1 MPQPVRVVLD
11 SNIVV
16 SACLTPQGAS
26 ATIVELALLGYFTL
40 CISQE
45 VLSEYQE
52 VLARPKFSRELERIK
67 TVLEG
72 IEETSAVI
80 VPRQRLTLSSDEE
93 DNRLL
98 ECAQAAK
105 ADFLVTGNRKHFP
118 DRMDEVRILSPCEF
132 LTELGF

>member
-1 MPQPVRVVLD
+1 MRVVLD

-45 VLSEYQE
+45 VLSEYRE

-72 IEETSAVI
+72 IEEMSEVI

-118 DRMDEVRILSPCEF
+118 GRMDEVRILSPREF

>member
-1 MPQPVRVVLD
+1 MRVVLD

-72 IEETSAVI
+72 IEEMSEVI
-80 VPRQRLTLSSDEE
+80 VPRQRLTLSSDDE

-118 DRMDEVRILSPCEF
+118 GRMDEVRILSPREF

>member
-1 MPQPVRVVLD
+1 ETPWGQTPQEPLKVRVVLD

-118 DRMDEVRILSPCEF
+118 DRMDEVR
-132 LTELGF
+132 

>member
-1 MPQPVRVVLD
+1 VRVVLD

-72 IEETSAVI
+72 IEEMSEVI
-80 VPRQRLTLSSDEE
+80 VPRQRLTLSSDDE

-118 DRMDEVRILSPCEF
+118 GRMDEVRILSPREF

>member
-1 MPQPVRVVLD
+1 VRVVLD

-45 VLSEYQE
+45 VISEYRE

-80 VPRQRLTLSSDEE
+80 VPRQRLSA
-93 DNRLL
+93 LL
-98 ECAQAAK
+98 GRGRQSFAGMCPGGQSRFSRYWESEA
-105 ADFLVTGNRKHFP
+105 FSRPHG
-118 DRMDEVRILSPCEF
+118 
-132 LTELGF
+132 

>member
-1 MPQPVRVVLD
+1 MRVVLD

-118 DRMDEVRILSPCEF
+118 DRMDEVRILSPREF

>member
-1 MPQPVRVVLD
+1 MRVVLD

-45 VLSEYQE
+45 VLSEYRE

-72 IEETSAVI
+72 IEEMSEVI
-80 VPRQRLTLSSDEE
+80 VPRQRLTLSSDDE

-118 DRMDEVRILSPCEF
+118 DRMDEVRILSPREF

>member
-1 MPQPVRVVLD
+1 MRVVLD

-45 VLSEYQE
+45 VLSEYRE

-118 DRMDEVRILSPCEF
+118 DRMDEVRILSPREF

>member
-1 MPQPVRVVLD
+1 MRVVLD

-72 IEETSAVI
+72 IEEMSEVI

-118 DRMDEVRILSPCEF
+118 GRMDEVRILSPREF

>member
-1 MPQPVRVVLD
+1 MRVVLD

-118 DRMDEVRILSPCEF
+118 GRMDEVRILSPREF